1 MRATTELLTDVV
13 NVRADIKAFAAND
26 VEVDFWKRDAINA
39 VAVDMD
45 QTWLALDDS
54 SLPRQFIKGNASVFF
69 RRHHRGH
76 LIEIASEFFE
86 RSTNRGFIERRH
98 LALVH
103 DFALSILRAGRD
115 AECKG
120 ASIFLIFAH
129 EQILDLCSASNR
141 QEKQTRC
148 NGVEG
153 STMTHF
159 FYLELPTDHRDDVM
173 RSHPFGLVHEQ
184 DAIKSGT

>member
-45 QTWLALDDS
+45 ESWLALDDS
-54 SLPRQFIKGNASVFF
+54 SLPRQFIKGNASVLF

-120 ASIFLIFAH
+120 TSLFLIFAH
-129 EQILDLCSASNR
+129 EQILDLCSASKR
-141 QEKQTRC
+141 QEKQTGC
-148 NGVEG
+148 NRVEG
-153 STMTHF
+153 SAMAHF
-159 FYLELPTDHRDDVM
+159 FYLELPAD
-173 RSHPFGLVHEQ
+173 
-184 DAIKSGT
+184 

>member
-1 MRATTELLTDVV
+1 MHTTTELITDVV

-45 QTWLALDDS
+45 ASWLALDDS
-54 SLPRQFIKGNASVFF
+54 SLSRQFIKGNASVLF

-86 RSTNRGFIERRH
+86 RSTNRGFSERRH

-120 ASIFLIFAH
+120 ASIFLFFAH
-129 EQILDLCSASNR
+129 EHILDLCSASNR
-141 QEKQTRC
+141 QEKQTAFNR
-148 NGVEG
+148 VDG
-153 STMTHF
+153 SEMAHL
-159 FYLELPTDHRDDVM
+159 FYLDVP
-173 RSHPFGLVHEQ
+173 S
-184 DAIKSGT
+184 D

>member
-13 NVRADIKAFAAND
+13 NVRADVKAFAAND

-39 VAVDMD
+39 VSVDMD
-45 QTWLALDDS
+45 QTRLALDDS
-54 SLPRQFIKGNASVFF
+54 SLPRQFIKGNASVLF
-69 RRHHRGH
+69 RRDHRGH
-76 LIEIASEFFE
+76 LIEIAPEFFE
-86 RSTNRGFIERRH
+86 RSTDRGFIERWH

-141 QEKQTRC
+141 QEKQTGC
-148 NGVEG
+148 NRVEG
-153 STMTHF
+153 SAVAHF
-159 FYLELPTDHRDDVM
+159 FFLELPAD
-173 RSHPFGLVHEQ
+173 
-184 DAIKSGT
+184 